1 MSEPDDRLGG
11 RLPLADPAE
20 FDAAQ
25 RELFAKMSSTVVPW
39 AAEVGF
45 RSITDDGRFIGPFNP
60 ALLNPALTAAAGQL
74 LVGEREHTSLSAR
87 VREVIIL
94 TVGAAWQSEYEMYAH
109 TAAASAAGLAEDAIR
124 VLISGGIPETLSPE
138 EKIAAALT
146 RQLSTSHRVDEHLYR
161 KAENI
166 FGVRGLTDIAM
177 LIGIYHAVSL
187 TLNLFEIPAPC

>member
-1 MSEPDDRLGG
+1 MSEPNDHLGG

-25 RELFAKMSSTVVPW
+25 HELFAKMSSTVVPW
-39 AAEVGF
+39 ATELGF

-60 ALLNPALTAAAGQL
+60 ALFNPALTAAAGQL
-74 LVGEREHTSLSAR
+74 LVGEREHTSLSPR
-87 VREVIIL
+87 VREIIIL

-109 TAAASAAGLAEDAIR
+109 TAAAKAAGLPDDAIR
-124 VLISGGIPETLSPE
+124 VLINGGIPESLSPE

-146 RQLSTSHRVDEHLYR
+146 RQLSTSHRVDKHLYQ
-161 KAENI
+161 KAENT
-166 FGVRGLTDIAM
+166 FGTKGLTDIAM
-177 LIGIYHAVSL
+177 LVGIYHAVSI